1 MNKLLIATVVSML
14 GHITGWFY
22 MQAQFKWEFSKS
34 YWWII
39 LGGIPISFA
48 FYYSTRWYY
57 EHFERYWYVRPIG
70 FGMATIVFS
79 FLTWMILSEVPDTK
93 TWVCVML
100 SAIIIFIQLSNFK

>member
-1 MNKLLIATVVSML
+1 MNKLFFALILMA
-14 GHITGWFY
+14 WFH
-22 MQAQFKWEFSKS
+22 MQAQFKWEFAKS
-34 YWWII
+34 FWWII

>member
-1 MNKLLIATVVSML
+1 MNKLLMAVGVSL
-14 GHITGWFY
+14 IGHIWAWFH
-22 MQAQFKWEFSKS
+22 MQGQFRYECAKS

>member
-1 MNKLLIATVVSML
+1 MNKLFLALILSFA
-14 GHITGWFY
+14 GHVMAWFH
-22 MQAQFKWEFSKS
+22 MQAQFKWEFAKS

-57 EHFERYWYVRPIG
+57 VHFERYWYVRPIG
-70 FGMATIVFS
+70 CGMATIVFS

>member
-1 MNKLLIATVVSML
+1 MNKLGMAVSIALI
-14 GHITGWFY
+14 GHIWAWFH
-22 MQAQFKWEFSKS
+22 MQAQFKWEFAKS

>member
-1 MNKLLIATVVSML
+1 MNKLVIAVSIALI
-14 GHITGWFY
+14 GHILAWFH
-22 MQAQFKWEFSKS
+22 MQAQFKWEFAKS

-70 FGMATIVFS
+70 FGMATIVFA
-79 FLTWMILSEVPDTK
+79 FLTWLILAEVPDTK

-100 SAIIIFIQLSNFK
+100 SIIIIFIQLSNFK

>member
-1 MNKLLIATVVSML
+1 MSKLSLALILSLV
-14 GHITGWFY
+14 GHIMAWFH
-22 MQAQFKWEFSKS
+22 MQAQFKWEFAKS
-34 YWWII
+34 FWWII

-48 FYYSTRWYY
+48 FYYSTRLYY

>member
-1 MNKLLIATVVSML
+1 MNKLSLALILSLV
-14 GHITGWFY
+14 GHIMALFH
-22 MQAQFKWEFSKS
+22 MQAQFKWEFAKS
-34 YWWII
+34 FWWII

>member
-1 MNKLLIATVVSML
+1 MNKLPLALILSLV
-14 GHITGWFY
+14 GHIMAWFH
-22 MQAQFKWEFSKS
+22 MQAQFKWEFAKS

-79 FLTWMILSEVPDTK
+79 FLTWLLLSEVPDTK

>member
-1 MNKLLIATVVSML
+1 MNKLSLALILSLV
-14 GHITGWFY
+14 GHIMAWFH
-22 MQAQFKWEFSKS
+22 MQAQFKWEFTKS
-34 YWWII
+34 VWWII

-48 FYYSTRWYY
+48 FFYSTRWYY

>member
-1 MNKLLIATVVSML
+1 MNKLFLALILSFA
-14 GHITGWFY
+14 GHVMAWFH
-22 MQAQFKWEFSKS
+22 MQAQFKWEFAKS

-48 FYYSTRWYY
+48 FFYGTRWYY
-57 EHFERYWYVRPIG
+57 EYFGNYWYVRPIG

-79 FLTWMILSEVPDTK
+79 FLTWLLLSEVPDTK

>member
-1 MNKLLIATVVSML
+1 MNKLWLAIGVSLI
-14 GHITGWFY
+14 GHIVAWFH
-22 MQAQFKWEFSKS
+22 MQGQFKYEWAKS
-34 YWWII
+34 FWWIL
-39 LGGIPISFA
+39 LGGIPISFC
-48 FYYSTRWYY
+48 FYYGTRWFY
-57 EHFERYWYVRPIG
+57 EYFQSYWYVRPIG

>member
-1 MNKLLIATVVSML
+1 MNKLSLALILSLV
-14 GHITGWFY
+14 GHIMAWFR
-22 MQAQFKWEFSKS
+22 MQAQFKWEFAKS
-34 YWWII
+34 FWWII

>member
-1 MNKLLIATVVSML
+1 MSKLFLALILSLV
-14 GHITGWFY
+14 GHIMAWLH
-22 MQAQFKWEFSKS
+22 MQAQFKWEFAKS

-79 FLTWMILSEVPDTK
+79 FLTWLLLSEVPDTK

>member
-1 MNKLLIATVVSML
+1 MSKLFFALILSLV
-14 GHITGWFY
+14 GHIMAWFH
-22 MQAQFKWEFSKS
+22 MQAQFKWEFAKS
-34 YWWII
+34 FWWII

-48 FYYSTRWYY
+48 FYYSTRWFY

-79 FLTWMILSEVPDTK
+79 FLTWLLLSEVPDTK

>member
-1 MNKLLIATVVSML
+1 MSKLFLALILSLV
-14 GHITGWFY
+14 GHIMAWFH
-22 MQAQFKWEFSKS
+22 MQAQFKWEFAKS

-39 LGGIPISFA
+39 LGRIPICFA

-79 FLTWMILSEVPDTK
+79 FLTWLLLSEVPDTK

>member
-1 MNKLLIATVVSML
+1 MNKLSLALILSLV
-14 GHITGWFY
+14 GHIMAWFH
-22 MQAQFKWEFSKS
+22 MQAQFKWEFAKS
-34 YWWII
+34 YWGII

-79 FLTWMILSEVPDTK
+79 LLTWMILSEVPDTK

>member
-1 MNKLLIATVVSML
+1 MNKLSLALILSLV
-14 GHITGWFY
+14 GHIMAWFH
-22 MQAQFKWEFSKS
+22 MQAQFKWEFAKS
-34 YWWII
+34 FWWII

-48 FYYSTRWYY
+48 FYYSTRWFY

-79 FLTWMILSEVPDTK
+79 FLTWLLLSEVPDTK